1 MCQIFHT
8 GALSFVYSDMP
19 EQPWNGYFNVLILRK
34 QHGVVCWKNL
44 YSTRVDTEL
53 WYRNAYVNNE
63 FKAFLNFFICFSLI
77 KWHLKM
83 GNVNVQK
90 NIERKFSGFPHRKRV
105 NSVNTGVKCRPLC
118 QQLKWMKMKMLV
130 CVLNVF
136 LQQTQ
141 NAESTSSVLFVSQL
155 EQPRI
160 IFSVLIWG
168 QKCTFMIHVCVSG
181 AAQMWQC
188 PDSLLLTHE
197 GRCNK
202 IFWVVLYLT
211 LLHYITM

>member
-1 MCQIFHT
+1 
-8 GALSFVYSDMP
+8 
-19 EQPWNGYFNVLILRK
+19 
-34 QHGVVCWKNL
+34 
-44 YSTRVDTEL
+44 
-53 WYRNAYVNNE
+53 
-63 FKAFLNFFICFSLI
+63 
-77 KWHLKM
+77 M
-83 GNVNVQK
+83 GNVNLQK
-90 NIERKFSGFPHRKRV
+90 NIERTFSGFPHRKRV
-105 NSVNTGVKCRPLC
+105 NYVKNGVKCRPLC

-141 NAESTSSVLFVSQL
+141 NAESSSFDLFISQL

-211 LLHYITM
+211 LLHYIIMWRWKTNKHMLQFFVKQVIEKKADM